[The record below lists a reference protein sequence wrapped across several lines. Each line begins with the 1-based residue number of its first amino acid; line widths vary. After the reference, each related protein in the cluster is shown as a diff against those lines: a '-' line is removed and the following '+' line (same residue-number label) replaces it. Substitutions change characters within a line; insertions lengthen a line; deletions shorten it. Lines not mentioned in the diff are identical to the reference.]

1 MPELPEVET
10 IARALREG
18 GRGGEPL
25 IGRTAAGVLLL
36 WERTLAEPDSLTFAA
51 RVPGQTIQA
60 VGRRGKFLV
69 LSLSSDYLL
78 IHLRM
83 TGDLRVEAALDP
95 DGQPVPLQPHDRLV
109 ISFEDGMRVAFN
121 DARKFGRV
129 WLVHDLET
137 ILGGLGP
144 EPLDPDFTA
153 PELYR
158 RLQRVK
164 RQIKPLLMDQT
175 FLAGLGNIYADEAL
189 YLAGIHPLRISSSL
203 TEEEAAG
210 LWSAIRTVLQ
220 EGIRNNGAS
229 FDWAYRGGDFQN
241 SFQVYQQAGKP
252 CPRCGAPVTRIVV
265 GQRST
270 HYCPNCQTEPGR

>member
-36 WERTLAEPDSLTFAA
+36 WERTLAEPDPLTFAA